1 MFIKWLS
8 RRKRCILNEK
18 PRKLIKELYSSCENV
33 DSWRGN
39 TRYKTKITPLD
50 NRAKMA
56 LLDSSFAA
64 DFKARTIQN
73 DFPSPYFNLLWV
85 YTSEGTKFCPTR
97 NFKVDRGKS
106 MNTHA
111 NIFIFNR
118 FCKAFA
124 SLVVIC
130 LMKFLQESV
139 DHPCNVQPSAARS
152 IWRFR
157 TW

>member
-1 MFIKWLS
+1 MKSPESWS
-8 RRKRCILNEK
+8 KNCIRPVKTLTVGVA
-18 PRKLIKELYSSCENV
+18 IHV
-33 DSWRGN
+33 
-39 TRYKTKITPLD
+39 TRQRSGTRLD

-130 LMKFLQESV
+130 LKKFLQESV
-139 DHPCNVQPSAARS
+139 DHPCNIQPPAARS